1 MNIQDDIHDQLT
13 KAYLEYFK
21 ANEAFED
28 RLSYRTHAASRSWL
42 RKIRRL
48 AKLRQEEIH
57 VAFAAKKAAEKQK
70 AK

>member
-21 ANEAFED
+21 ANENFES
-28 RLSYRTHAASRSWL
+28 RLSHRTHLASRKWL
-42 RKIRRL
+42 REIRRL
-48 AKLRQEEIH
+48 AKLMQEEIH
-57 VAFAAKKAAEKQK
+57 IAYAAKKAAEKQK